1 MSLFPEPYFLAK
13 EKKLYFLLS
22 SKKSYS
28 NFLSI
33 IFLGFQR
40 GYFQYLKLRGIGYKW
55 IYTHKNIVLKLGFS
69 HRITYINALDTQ
81 SNYISRYLLKIESR
95 SLWTLKKILQS
106 FYNIRKKNIYKKKGI
121 FLKGSLVNI
130 KVNSKKSK
138 F

>member
-1 MSLFPEPYFLAK
+1 
-13 EKKLYFLLS
+13 
-22 SKKSYS
+22 
-28 NFLSI
+28 
-33 IFLGFQR
+33 LGFQR

>member
-1 MSLFPEPYFLAK
+1 MSLFLEPYFLAK